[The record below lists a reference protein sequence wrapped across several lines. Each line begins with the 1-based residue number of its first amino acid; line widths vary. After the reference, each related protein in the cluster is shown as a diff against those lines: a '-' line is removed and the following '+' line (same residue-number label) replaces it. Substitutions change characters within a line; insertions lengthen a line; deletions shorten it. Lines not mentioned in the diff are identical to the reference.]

1 MTGSQITGIINSLPN
16 KKYLYG
22 FRLSSGKEVI
32 LAKVN
37 SSQEALDNANDDE
50 LNPDNYVIDGDMIK
64 VEGRVSSTIGQSKV
78 CRFISASDVVEVL
91 VFYDSKINGKLE
103 DFASGE

>member
-16 KKYLYG
+16 SKYLYG

-37 SSQEALDNANDDE
+37 SSQEALDNANDDNF
-50 LNPDNYVIDGDMIK
+50 NPDNYVIDGEIIK

-78 CRFISASDVVEVL
+78 CRFISTADIVEVL
-91 VFYDSKINGKLE
+91 VFYDPKIDGELS
-103 DFASGE
+103 DFA